1 MILLFFWCILP
12 PNLFKAFFL
21 STPPSSIFG
30 VSIYLFLYISI
41 SLHTIRMSHRTRN
54 RIEFLLSLSLSISLA
69 FQNTF
74 ENSTEPHFRAPFSK
88 KGKQNL
94 DRGAI
99 QHNSWLSTKLVPP
112 SLLRCKPAPCTP
124 ETPKHPQHMH
134 THVQPRSTAW
144 VLVSRRFCNTLFGI
158 LIRSTVTNPRHKL
171 VYTKQVDNIYLYIYL
186 SYISM
191 LWLCFMF
198 LYFYWTHSTLCIY
211 VIRERHI

>member
-112 SLLRCKPAPCTP
+112 SLLRCKPPCTP

-144 VLVSRRFCNTLFGI
+144 VLVSRRFCDTLFGI
-158 LIRSTVTNPRHKL
+158 FIRSTVTNTRNKL

-198 LYFYWTHSTLCIY
+198 LYFYWTHST
-211 VIRERHI
+211 

>member
-54 RIEFLLSLSLSISLA
+54 RIEFLLSLSLYLA
-69 FQNTF
+69 RFSKYIWKLYRTTF
-74 ENSTEPHFRAPFSK
+74 SSALQQK

-112 SLLRCKPAPCTP
+112 SLLRCKPPCTP

-144 VLVSRRFCNTLFGI
+144 VLVSRRFCDTLFGI
-158 LIRSTVTNPRHKL
+158 FIRSTVTNPRNKL

-198 LYFYWTHSTLCIY
+198 LYFYWTHST
-211 VIRERHI
+211 

>member
-12 PNLFKAFFL
+12 PNLFKAYFL

-54 RIEFLLSLSLSISLA
+54 RIEFLLSLSLSRSL
-69 FQNTF
+69 FKIHLKTLQNHIF
-74 ENSTEPHFRAPFSK
+74 ERPSAK
-88 KGKQNL
+88 KGNKTLTGALFSTILDCLRNL
-94 DRGAI
+94 F
-99 QHNSWLSTKLVPP
+99 HPP
-112 SLLRCKPAPCTP
+112 SWDANPPCTP

-144 VLVSRRFCNTLFGI
+144 VLVSRRFCDTLFGI
-158 LIRSTVTNPRHKL
+158 LIRSNVTNTRNKL

>member
-30 VSIYLFLYISI
+30 VSIYLFLYTSI

-88 KGKQNL
+88 KKGNKTLTGALFSTILDCLRNL
-94 DRGAI
+94 F
-99 QHNSWLSTKLVPP
+99 HPP
-112 SLLRCKPAPCTP
+112 SWDANPPCTP

-144 VLVSRRFCNTLFGI
+144 VLVSRRFCDTLFGI
-158 LIRSTVTNPRHKL
+158 FIRSTVTNTRHKL